1 MRARI
6 LFLALVMCSMSGLS
20 AKAQTTKAQTTAQN
34 SRPEVLPEACE
45 VDLAL
50 SAAPSHLRAEATVYG
65 LKDAGYQMLFEGANG
80 FSCIVNRDH
89 PRVLKPT
96 CFDAE
101 GSKTIIPKILHVGER
116 LMQGMPVSEI
126 NEELKTGFA
135 SGKFIS
141 PQRPG
146 IAYMLSHYNRPYNS
160 NTASLAWF
168 PPHLMFYAPNLQN
181 EDIGVSWEAIQ
192 ADHRL
197 PFIGYQGPHG
207 YMISLVEH
215 ENRPQEHPLP
225 HCPAWVSAG
234 PPKVAH
240 TH

>member
-1 MRARI
+1 MRVRTA
-6 LFLALVMCSMSGLS
+6 LLAFALCISTGLS
-20 AKAQTTKAQTTAQN
+20 SLPVAAQSTAPA
-34 SRPEVLPEACE
+34 SRPDVLPRACE
-45 VDLAL
+45 ADLAL
-50 SAAPSHLRAEATVYG
+50 SAAPEHLRPEATVYA
-65 LKDAGYQMLFEGANG
+65 LEANGYVKTNEGTNG

-101 GSKTIIPKILHVGER
+101 GSATIIPKILHVGKR
-116 LMQGMPVSEI
+116 LMQGMPVADI
-126 NEELKTGFA
+126 NDEVNAGFE
-135 SGKFIS
+135 SGKFVT

-146 IAYMLSHYNRPYNS
+146 IAYMLSHYNRPYNAS
-160 NTASLAWF
+160 TDSLAWF

-215 ENRPQEHPLP
+215 QNRPQEHPLP
-225 HCPAWVSAG
+225 HCPTWVSEG
-234 PPKVAH
+234 PPVVAH